1 MVVRRAMRQMAAA
14 AGALAIA
21 AAVTLGTTP
30 AVAQATPSGQTGAAA
45 TPKATAKPK
54 PKPTPDTVTIT
65 GGELPESGIKVLQ
78 AEDPKLFRM
87 LMEEVSWIASATPQT
102 STPKKDKLGTKYTVQ
117 VLIANKATQ
126 LYELYPL
133 ASGGPRAHR
142 PAAQPSGKK
151 ADGWFYGRLSMSES
165 LRLSGVPLKAKP
177 DVVNGGIGGGVGEN
191 LGSGDLDP
199 VNGASELFGQMRRLL
214 LLNGALLLIIL
225 TGLAGMAFLIRRRI

>member
-1 MVVRRAMRQMAAA
+1 MVVRRVMEQVAAA

-30 AVAQATPSGQTGAAA
+30 AVAQAAPSGQTGAAA
-45 TPKATAKPK
+45 TPKATPK
-54 PKPTPDTVTIT
+54 PKPTPDTITIT

-78 AEDPKLFRM
+78 ADDPKLFRM

-102 STPKKDKLGTKYTVQ
+102 STPAKDKLGQGYTVQ
-117 VLIANKATQ
+117 VLIKDKATQ

-133 ASGGPRAHR
+133 AAGGPRAHR
-142 PAAQPSGKK
+142 PENQPSGKK
-151 ADGWFYGRLSMSES
+151 TDGWFYGRLSMSES

-177 DVVNGGIGGGVGEN
+177 DVVNGGIGGGIGEN
-191 LGSGDLDP
+191 LKADDSDP
-199 VNGASELFGQMRRLL
+199 AASEYIGEFRRLF
-214 LLNGALLLIIL
+214 LLNGAVLLIIL